1 MNTKKAT
8 KRALL
13 TSVMALVMCVVMLV
27 GTTFA
32 WFTDTASTGV
42 NKIQAGNLDVQLLMR
57 TTDESGNT
65 DYKNIGDSHDVIFG
79 GENSLVAQNDN
90 QDTLW
95 EPGKTQ
101 VAYLAVRNAGNLALK
116 YNILLN
122 VEDGGLIG
130 ALDYV
135 IVPQE
140 TLFGDDV
147 CTATVASWDS
157 VKEGAQKL
165 AAGTFT
171 AAPNGCLDEIAH
183 DKTKTNETEY
193 FALVVHMDENAG
205 NTYMNKSV
213 TIDMK
218 VVATQAA
225 AEYDSF
231 DNTYDA
237 GAAASELKQ
246 GVTISG
252 IAGASSYNTIQEAYE
267 DVKAMLVANSGL
279 VEQPLSEEAFNAF
292 FTDDGKITWTIYGNQ
307 KVTDVRMFSF
317 GRAANRFGEGRHITE
332 INIVGGNS
340 SAALDLT
347 AVNGTFALPYN
358 WWNVADSA
366 NTALKCKNI
375 TFNGIKSMPSATYQ
389 CTLYSTTYEFDGCTF
404 NGNLYS
410 YQNFDVEMTIKN
422 CTFNAPA
429 DTQYAFMSQGKGGTI
444 TLDNNVFNNYT
455 RGINLERATADF
467 VITNN
472 TIRSTVSEPDRG
484 AIQLTDGK
492 SFVVTG
498 NKVDVNA
505 GNAFWFHNAAKN
517 SDVTYTISN
526 NDIKA
531 PYIGYYGTTFD
542 VNTKITSSGNKF
554 NSTDTTKCMKKG
566 ATIAEATNL
575 MAIR

>member
-42 NKIQAGNLDVQLLMR
+42 NKIQAGNLDIELA
-57 TTDESGNT
+57 
-65 DYKNIGDSHDVIFG
+65 YKNSTTG
-79 GENSLVAQNDN
+79 GEFKKADKSTPVFDN
-90 QDTLW
+90 NALW
-95 EPGKTQ
+95 EPGHVEYVVLKI
-101 VAYLAVRNAGNLALK
+101 RNAGTLALK
-116 YNILLN
+116 YKLGINIASETGSTN
-122 VEDGGLIG
+122 VFDKSFELSDYIKFGVVDDDLSGKTRDEMVAAVTDGKLIKEG
-130 ALDYV
+130 YSKESQLR
-135 IVPQE
+135 
-140 TLFGDDV
+140 
-147 CTATVASWDS
+147 TATDTNEALKNDETVTLVVWMPTDVGNEANHKTD
-157 VKEGAQKL
+157 V
-165 AAGTFT
+165 
-171 AAPNGCLDEIAH
+171 AAP
-183 DKTKTNETEY
+183 
-193 FALVVHMDENAG
+193 
-205 NTYMNKSV
+205 S
-213 TIDMK
+213 IDLGIK
-218 VVATQAA
+218 VDATQYTY
-225 AEYDSF
+225 EKDSF

-252 IAGASSYNTIQEAYE
+252 IAGVAESYDTIQDAYE
-267 DVKAMLVANSGL
+267 AVKAMLVANSGL

-292 FTDDGKITWTIYGNQ
+292 FTDGGKITWTIYGNQ
-307 KVTDVRMFSF
+307 KVTDTRMFSF

-358 WWNVADSA
+358 WWNVEDSA
-366 NTALKCKNI
+366 NTTLKCKNI
-375 TFNGIKSMPSATYQ
+375 TFNGIKSMPSGVYQ
-389 CTLYSTTYEFDGCTF
+389 CTLYPTTYEFDGCTF

-429 DTQYAFMSQGKGGTI
+429 NTQYAFMAQGAGGKI

-455 RGINLERATADF
+455 RGINFERATANF
-467 VITNN
+467 VFTNN
-472 TIRSTVSEPDRG
+472 TIVSTVSEPDRG

-498 NKVDVNA
+498 NKVDVSA
-505 GNAFWFHNAAKN
+505 GNAFWFHNAATN
-517 SDVTYTISN
+517 ADVTYTISN

-531 PYIGYYGTTFD
+531 PYIGYSGVTKFD
-542 VNTKITSSGNKF
+542 VNTRITSSGNKF
-554 NSTDTTKCMKKG
+554 NNTDTTKCMKKG
-566 ATIAEATNL
+566 ATIAEGTNL
-575 MAIR
+575 TAIH